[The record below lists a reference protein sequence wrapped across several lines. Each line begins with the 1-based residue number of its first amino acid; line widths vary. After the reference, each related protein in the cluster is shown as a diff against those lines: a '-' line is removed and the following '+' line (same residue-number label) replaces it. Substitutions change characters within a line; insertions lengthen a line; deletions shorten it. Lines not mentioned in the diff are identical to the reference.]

1 MSSPPSQEK
10 HPANDTGLTDQGGDI
25 AMNIT
30 WVTRFPTGHEQ
41 GRYLTLDMGG
51 TNLRVCEIILSPQP
65 GEYEALQRKYKLPGH
80 LRSAPG
86 DDLWDFAAD
95 CVGSFLHEHHQG
107 GQCEEKLPL
116 AFTFSYPVEQ
126 TSIKS
131 GKLQHWTKDFSS
143 PGVEGHD
150 VVLQLEEALERK
162 VCCCHHRL
170 SLYRVLKYGRKSP
183 SPWSP

>member
-1 MSSPPSQEK
+1 
-10 HPANDTGLTDQGGDI
+10 
-25 AMNIT
+25 MNIT

-51 TNLRVCEIILSPQP
+51 TNLRICEITLSPQP
-65 GEYEALQRKYKLPGH
+65 GEYEASQRKYKLPGH

-116 AFTFSYPVEQ
+116 AFAFSYPVEQ

-131 GKLQHWTKDFSS
+131 GKLQYWTKDFSS

-150 VVLQLEEALERK
+150 VVLQLEEALDRK
-162 VCCCHHRL
+162 VCCFPLVICPWLIEKKNKITVESARHRGLPSQRHHWNPDRIRL
-170 SLYRVLKYGRKSP
+170 
-183 SPWSP
+183 